1 MNAKDLVIT
10 RTFDAPS
17 ARRVTTKKILIA
29 LAVVVVA
36 FAAVVALQPAEFRIA
51 RTARI
56 AAPPADVFAHVND
69 PKKMQA
75 WSPFAKLD
83 PAAQNRFEGPAAGVG
98 AAMSWSGN
106 RDVGEGRMTIV
117 ESRPG
122 ELVRMRLDI
131 TKPFAGT
138 SYAEFTFRP
147 DGAGTSVTW
156 SLTGRNGFLARA
168 FCLFADMDKMVGGS
182 FEQGLAALKALTE
195 KAS

>member
-1 MNAKDLVIT
+1 MV
-10 RTFDAPS
+10 
-17 ARRVTTKKILIA
+17 KKALIA
-29 LAVVVVA
+29 LAVVVGA
-36 FAAVVALQPAEFRIA
+36 FVVVVALQPADFRIA

-69 PKKMQA
+69 PQKMHA

-83 PAAQNRFEGPAAGVG
+83 PAARNTFEGPRAGVG

-122 ELVRMRLDI
+122 ELVRMRLDM
-131 TKPFAGT
+131 TRPMTAT
-138 SYAEFTFRP
+138 SHAEFTFTP
-147 DGAGTSVTW
+147 EGAGTTVTW

>member
-1 MNAKDLVIT
+1 MVM
-10 RTFDAPS
+10 R
-17 ARRVTTKKILIA
+17 ILIA
-29 LAVVVVA
+29 LALVVAVFVVVVA
-36 FAAVVALQPAEFRIA
+36 IQPAKFHIA

-56 AAPPADVFAHVND
+56 EAPPAAVFEQVDD
-69 PKKMQA
+69 PKKMHA

-83 PAAQNRFEGPAAGVG
+83 PAARNTFEGPGAGVG
-98 AAMSWSGN
+98 AAMAWSGN
-106 RDVGEGRMTIV
+106 REVGEGRMTIV

-122 ELVRMRLDI
+122 ELVRMRLDM
-131 TKPFAGT
+131 TKPMTAT

-147 DGAGTSVTW
+147 EGAGTTVTW
-156 SLTGRNGFLARA
+156 SLTGRNGFFARA